1 MGDPFSAVEG
11 VRGELCS
18 DTDIS
23 KWATII
29 IPVPLDNHSCL
40 ADRIAKELLILA
52 IGTTAAKT

>member
-52 IGTTAAKT
+52 IGTT